1 MSEEIVFLVIAAEY
15 TEDIPEIG
23 RRHGQSAVHCL
34 TAHLLALDAAVN
46 AKGYHPAGITDQA
59 ACIGCASCALMCPD
73 CCISIYE
80 LEEGET
86 A

>member
-1 MSEEIVFLVIAAEY
+1 MKKRFKLIFNRDKCKGCELCVSFC
-15 TEDIPEIG
+15 PKK
-23 RRHGQSAVHCL
+23 
-34 TAHLLALDAAVN
+34 LLALDTAVN
-46 AKGYHPAGITDQA
+46 AKSYHPAGITDQD

>member
-1 MSEEIVFLVIAAEY
+1 MDE
-15 TEDIPEIG
+15 G
-23 RRHGQSAVHCL
+23 
-34 TAHLLALDAAVN
+34 VN
-46 AKGYHPAGITDQA
+46 NKGYHPAGITDES
-59 ACIGCASCALMCPD
+59 ACVGCRSCATMCPD

>member
-1 MSEEIVFLVIAAEY
+1 MKKRFKLVFNRDKCKGCELCVSFCPKKI
-15 TEDIPEIG
+15 
-23 RRHGQSAVHCL
+23 
-34 TAHLLALDAAVN
+34 LAMDEGVN
-46 AKGYHPAGITDQA
+46 NKGYHPAGITDES
-59 ACIGCASCALMCPD
+59 ACVGCRSCATMCPD

>member
-1 MSEEIVFLVIAAEY
+1 MKKRFKLVFNRDKCKGCELCVSFC
-15 TEDIPEIG
+15 PK
-23 RRHGQSAVHCL
+23 
-34 TAHLLALDAAVN
+34 HLLALDAALN
-46 AKGYHPAGITDQA
+46 ASGYHPAGLTDQD
-59 ACIGCASCALMCPD
+59 ACVGCASCALMCPD